1 MTADM
6 GERAIPQVRVGV
18 VTAGHPRISL
28 QGNYDIRREGATA
41 VYTPLDTDSRIL
53 AADVEI
59 GIDFHWQ
66 QRMQMSL
73 PGEVRLTTHDDG
85 TADLLNI
92 LDVETYLTG
101 VISSEM
107 SADAPAEFL
116 KAHAII
122 SRSWLMGKLLR
133 LHHHSPEG
141 KVHTPTEIIS
151 WMDTGDHHGFD
162 VCADDHC
169 QRYQGLAS
177 VNDTVHRAVADTR
190 GIVLADSAGEIIDA
204 RFSKCCGGRTE
215 RFSTCWQDTDYDY
228 LTAVDDPYCDPHRLS
243 PDRLAG
249 ILATVLV
256 GYDRSTTDFHDWH
269 AIVTAAD
276 IERRMSKRYG
286 ISTGRIRS
294 ISADSRGASGRIRR
308 LRIEAE
314 HGTFHVGKELEIR
327 RLLSDTCLYS
337 SWFDIRPAGDGVF
350 LLDGH
355 GWGHGVGLCQIGA
368 AVMACEGHGCHDILS
383 HYYPNTSLKKLY

>member
-1 MTADM
+1 MTEYMD
-6 GERAIPQVRVGV
+6 ERAIPQVRVGV
-18 VTAGHPRISL
+18 VTAGHPRIDV

-133 LHHHSPEG
+133 LHRHSPEG

-151 WMDTGDHHGFD
+151 WMDTDDHYGFD

-177 VNDTVHRAVADTR
+177 VN

-249 ILATVLV
+249 ILSTVLV
-256 GYDRSTTDFHDWH
+256 GYDRTTTGFHDWH
-269 AIVTAAD
+269 ASVTAAD
-276 IERRMSKRYG
+276 IERRMSERYG
-286 ISTGRIRS
+286 ISTGRIHS

-314 HGTFHVGKELEIR
+314 RGTFHVGKELEIR

-337 SWFDIRPAGDGVF
+337 SWFDICPAGNGVF

-383 HYYPNTSLKKLY
+383 HFYPNTSLKKLY

>member
-1 MTADM
+1 MTAAM
-6 GERAIPQVRVGV
+6 GEKAIPQVRVGV
-18 VTAGHPRISL
+18 VTAGQPRIET
-28 QGNYDIRREGATA
+28 QGNYNIRREGATA

-73 PGEVRLTTHDDG
+73 PGEVRLTPHDDG

-107 SADAPAEFL
+107 SADAPEEFL

-122 SRSWLMGKLLR
+122 SRSWLMGKLFR
-133 LHHHSPEG
+133 LHRHSPEG
-141 KVHTPTEIIS
+141 KVNTPTEVIS
-151 WMDTGDHHGFD
+151 WMDTDDHHCFD

-177 VNDTVHRAVADTR
+177 VNDTVRRAVADTR
-190 GIVLADSAGEIIDA
+190 GIVLADSTGEIIDA

-228 LTAVDDPYCDPHRLS
+228 LTAVDDPYCDPRRLS
-243 PDRLAG
+243 PERLAG
-249 ILATVLV
+249 ILSTVLV

-269 AIVTAAD
+269 ATVTAAD
-276 IERRMSKRYG
+276 IERRMSERYG
-286 ISTGRIRS
+286 ICTGRIRL
-294 ISADSRGASGRIRR
+294 ISADRRGASGRICR

-337 SWFDIRPAGDGVF
+337 SWFVIHPAADGSF

-368 AVMACEGHGCHDILS
+368 AVMACEGHSCDDILS

>member
-1 MTADM
+1 MTEYMD
-6 GERAIPQVRVGV
+6 ERAIPQVRVGV
-18 VTAGHPRISL
+18 VTAGHPRIDV

-85 TADLLNI
+85 TADLLNS

-107 SADAPAEFL
+107 SADAPPEFL

-122 SRSWLMGKLLR
+122 SRSWLMGKLLH
-133 LHHHSPEG
+133 LHRRSPEG
-141 KVHTPTEIIS
+141 KVHAPTEIIS

-177 VNDTVHRAVADTR
+177 VNDTVRRAVADTR

-215 RFSTCWQDTDYDY
+215 RFSTCWQDTDYDS

-249 ILATVLV
+249 ILSTVLV
-256 GYDRSTTDFHDWH
+256 GYDRTTTGFHDWH
-269 AIVTAAD
+269 ASVTAAD
-276 IERRMSKRYG
+276 IELRMSERYG
-286 ISTGRIRS
+286 ISTGRIHS

-314 HGTFHVGKELEIR
+314 RGTFHVGKELEIR

-337 SWFDIRPAGDGVF
+337 SWFDICPAGNGVF

-383 HYYPNTSLKKLY
+383 HFYPNTSLKKLY

>member
-1 MTADM
+1 MTEYMD
-6 GERAIPQVRVGV
+6 ERAIPQVRVGV
-18 VTAGHPRISL
+18 VTAGHPRIDV

-133 LHHHSPEG
+133 LHRHSPEG

-151 WMDTGDHHGFD
+151 WMDTDDHYGFD

-177 VNDTVHRAVADTR
+177 VNGTVRRAVADTS

-249 ILATVLV
+249 ILSTVLV
-256 GYDRSTTDFHDWH
+256 GYDRTTTGFHDWH
-269 AIVTAAD
+269 ASVTAAD
-276 IERRMSKRYG
+276 IERRMSERYG
-286 ISTGRIRS
+286 ISTGRIHS

-314 HGTFHVGKELEIR
+314 RGTFHVGKELEIR

-337 SWFDIRPAGDGVF
+337 SWFDICPAGNGVF

-368 AVMACEGHGCHDILS
+368 AVMACHDILS
-383 HYYPNTSLKKLY
+383 HFYPNTSLKKLY